1 MPRAS
6 CSRSLP
12 GSRTTGAGAM
22 KWYAAILTDPEAP
35 ASSRTRVEMLIAL
48 SAADGKS

>member
-1 MPRAS
+1 
-6 CSRSLP
+6 
-12 GSRTTGAGAM
+12 M

-35 ASSRTRVEMLIAL
+35 ASSRARVEMLIAL